1 MRSIQFEGQDLV
13 SAASLDASLV
23 RMMTIFVG
31 DPAAKLASSVTN
43 LANINQKT
51 LLTLGM
57 VTLGGVHV

>member
-43 LANINQKT
+43 QYQPILKT

-57 VTLGGVHV
+57 VT

>member
-57 VTLGGVHV
+57 VT